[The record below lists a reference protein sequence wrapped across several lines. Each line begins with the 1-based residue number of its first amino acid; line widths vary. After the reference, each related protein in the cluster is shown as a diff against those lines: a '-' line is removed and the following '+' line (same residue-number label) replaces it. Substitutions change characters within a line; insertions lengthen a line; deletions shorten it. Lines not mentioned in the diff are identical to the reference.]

1 MKSYKQYITE
11 KPHKIGVMDDYS
23 KPKFK
28 EIRGL
33 FKPSM
38 NELTAFTMK
47 TKWKSV
53 RIIAGWSGAE
63 GLYVWDANL
72 ATHPDV
78 MKGENLD
85 YKKYATGMLSWIDQF
100 AKHDEKIWSLELGG
114 SQDEAQHIGKKHRG
128 LKDLLKN
135 FPDTQLDGFWG
146 A

>member
-1 MKSYKQYITE
+1 MKSFKQYITE
-11 KPHKIGVMDDYS
+11 KPYKIGVMDDYS

-33 FKPSM
+33 FNPSM
-38 NELTAFTMK
+38 DELTAFTMK

-53 RIIAGWSGAE
+53 RIIAGWLKTDN
-63 GLYVWDANL
+63 LYVWDANL

-78 MKGENLD
+78 MEGENLD

-114 SQDEAQHIGKKHRG
+114 SDDDAQDIGKKHRG
-128 LKDLLKN
+128 LKDLLKK

>member
-1 MKSYKQYITE
+1 MITFKQYITE
-11 KPHKIGVMDDYS
+11 KAYKIGVHDDYS
-23 KPKFK
+23 KPKFR

-33 FKPSM
+33 INPSM
-38 NELTAFTMK
+38 DELIKFTKK
-47 TKWKSV
+47 TKYKSS
-53 RIIAGWSGAE
+53 RIIAGWSRGDN
-63 GLYVWDANL
+63 LYVWDANL

-85 YKKYATGMLSWIDQF
+85 YKKYATGMLSLVDQF
-100 AKHDEKIWSLELGG
+100 AKFDEKIWSLELGSGG
-114 SQDEAQHIGKKHRG
+114 SEAQDIGKQHRG